1 MSKHDDRAWNAA
13 YRARRPDTADT
24 GLMSNGVAVLIGDA
38 EFPADGHAASHP
50 DVQWD
55 RVRLLR
61 EELRLMRQGW
71 QPSDAELATART
83 LTDAVQIIDDDSD
96 LPVLI
101 GMVGD
106 DIVQTDSVAAI
117 DVGGRRW
124 ARTVSC
130 WVRLLG
136 SVALREG
143 DPISPVIIAHF
154 DRGE

>member
-1 MSKHDDRAWNAA
+1 MSENDDRDWSAA
-13 YRARRPDTADT
+13 YRARRPDTDDT
-24 GLMSNGVAVLIGDA
+24 GLMNNGVAVLIGDA
-38 EFPADGHAASHP
+38 EFPAEEHAASRP

-71 QPSDAELATART
+71 QPSDAELVTAKT
-83 LTDAVQIIDDDSD
+83 LTDAVQIIDDESD

-101 GMVGD
+101 GIVGD
-106 DIVQTDSVAAI
+106 DIIQTDAVAAI

-136 SVALREG
+136 SIALREG